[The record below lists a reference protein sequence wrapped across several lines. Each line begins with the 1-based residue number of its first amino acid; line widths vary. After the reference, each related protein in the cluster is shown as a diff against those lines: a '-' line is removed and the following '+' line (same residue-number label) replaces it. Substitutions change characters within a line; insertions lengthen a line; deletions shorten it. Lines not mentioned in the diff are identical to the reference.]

1 MEKEEFRKYI
11 EKECKENNIINL
23 QEFEIDK
30 LYTYMREILKW
41 NEKVNL
47 TAIKEEK
54 EFIVKH
60 FIDSLSIASY
70 IPDTAK
76 VIDIGTGAGFPG
88 IPLKILKKDLSIT
101 LLDSLNK
108 RITFLEEVIR
118 NLSLENIQAVH
129 ARAEE
134 LAHKEEYRE
143 QYDIAVS
150 RAVAPMHTLLEYML
164 PLTKV
169 GGKCICLK
177 GPNIEK
183 ELEEAK
189 NAIEI
194 LGAQIDKIEEI
205 KLPDSDNKR
214 NIIVIKSV
222 KQLPNK
228 YPRKAGT
235 PTVSPL

>member
-1 MEKEEFRKYI
+1 MEKIEFLRHVKQKAQEIGYT
-11 EKECKENNIINL
+11 L
-23 QEFEIDK
+23 QEEQLEQFF
-30 LYTYMREILKW
+30 TYKELLIEW
-41 NEKVNL
+41 NKKMNL
-47 TAIKEEK
+47 TAIEQEED
-54 EFIVKH
+54 IITKH

-76 VIDIGTGAGFPG
+76 GIDIGTGAGFPG

-164 PLTKV
+164 PYVKI
-169 GGKCICLK
+169 GGKCICMK
-177 GPNIEK
+177 GPNLQEESKDLQNCLETLGGKIE
-183 ELEEAK
+183 
-189 NAIEI
+189 
-194 LGAQIDKIEEI
+194 KIEEI
-205 KLPDSDNKR
+205 VLPETEIKR
-214 NIIVIKSV
+214 NIMLIK
-222 KQLPNK
+222 KENKTPKK
-228 YPRKAGT
+228 YPRNPGMPSKK
-235 PTVSPL
+235 PL

>member
-1 MEKEEFRKYI
+1 MEKIEFLRHVKQKAQEIGYT
-11 EKECKENNIINL
+11 L
-23 QEFEIDK
+23 QEEQLEQFF
-30 LYTYMREILKW
+30 TYKELLIEW
-41 NEKVNL
+41 NKKMNL
-47 TAIKEEK
+47 TAIEQEED
-54 EFIVKH
+54 IITKH

-143 QYDIAVS
+143 QYHIAVS

-164 PLTKV
+164 QYVKI
-169 GGKCICLK
+169 GGKCICMK
-177 GPNIEK
+177 GPNLQEESKDLQNCLETLGGKIE
-183 ELEEAK
+183 
-189 NAIEI
+189 
-194 LGAQIDKIEEI
+194 KIEEI
-205 KLPDSDNKR
+205 VLPETEIKR
-214 NIIVIKSV
+214 NIMLIK
-222 KQLPNK
+222 KENKTPKK
-228 YPRKAGT
+228 YPRNPGMPSKK
-235 PTVSPL
+235 PL

>member
-1 MEKEEFRKYI
+1 MEKIEFLRHVKQKAQEIGYT
-11 EKECKENNIINL
+11 L
-23 QEFEIDK
+23 QEEQLEQFF
-30 LYTYMREILKW
+30 TYKELLIEW
-41 NEKVNL
+41 NKKMNL
-47 TAIKEEK
+47 TAIEQEED
-54 EFIVKH
+54 IITKH
-60 FIDSLSIASY
+60 FIDSLSIATY

-164 PLTKV
+164 PYVKI
-169 GGKCICLK
+169 GGKCICMK
-177 GPNIEK
+177 GPNLQEESKDLQNCLETLGGKIE
-183 ELEEAK
+183 
-189 NAIEI
+189 
-194 LGAQIDKIEEI
+194 KIEEI
-205 KLPDSDNKR
+205 VLPKTEIKR
-214 NIIVIKSV
+214 NIMLIK
-222 KQLPNK
+222 KENKTPKK
-228 YPRKAGT
+228 YPRNPGMPSKK
-235 PTVSPL
+235 PL

>member
-1 MEKEEFRKYI
+1 MEKIEFLRHVKQKAQEIGYT
-11 EKECKENNIINL
+11 L
-23 QEFEIDK
+23 QEEQLEQFF
-30 LYTYMREILKW
+30 TYKELLIEW
-41 NEKVNL
+41 NKKMNL
-47 TAIKEEK
+47 TAIEQEED
-54 EFIVKH
+54 IITKH

-143 QYDIAVS
+143 QYDIAAS

-164 PLTKV
+164 PYVKI
-169 GGKCICLK
+169 GGKCICMK
-177 GPNIEK
+177 GPNLQEESKDLQNCLETLGGKIE
-183 ELEEAK
+183 
-189 NAIEI
+189 
-194 LGAQIDKIEEI
+194 KIEEI
-205 KLPDSDNKR
+205 VLPETEIKR
-214 NIIVIKSV
+214 NIMLIK
-222 KQLPNK
+222 KENKTPKK
-228 YPRKAGT
+228 YPRNPGMPSKK
-235 PTVSPL
+235 PL

>member
-1 MEKEEFRKYI
+1 MEKIEFLRHVKQKAQEIGYT
-11 EKECKENNIINL
+11 L
-23 QEFEIDK
+23 QEEQLEQFF
-30 LYTYMREILKW
+30 TYKELLIEW
-41 NEKVNL
+41 NKKMNL
-47 TAIKEEK
+47 TAIEQEED
-54 EFIVKH
+54 IITKH

-108 RITFLEEVIR
+108 RITFLEEVIQ

-164 PLTKV
+164 PYVKI
-169 GGKCICLK
+169 GGKCICMK
-177 GPNIEK
+177 GPNLQEESKDLQNCLETLGGKIE
-183 ELEEAK
+183 
-189 NAIEI
+189 
-194 LGAQIDKIEEI
+194 KIEEI
-205 KLPDSDNKR
+205 VLPETEIKR
-214 NIIVIKSV
+214 NIMLIK
-222 KQLPNK
+222 KENKTPKK
-228 YPRKAGT
+228 YPRNPGMPSKK
-235 PTVSPL
+235 PL

>member
-1 MEKEEFRKYI
+1 MEKIEFLRHVKQKAQEIGY
-11 EKECKENNIINL
+11 NL
-23 QEFEIDK
+23 QEEQLEQFF
-30 LYTYMREILKW
+30 TYKELLIEW
-41 NEKVNL
+41 NKKMNL
-47 TAIKEEK
+47 TAIEQEED
-54 EFIVKH
+54 IITKH

-164 PLTKV
+164 PYVKI
-169 GGKCICLK
+169 GGKCICMK
-177 GPNIEK
+177 GPNLQGESKDLQNCLETLGGKIE
-183 ELEEAK
+183 
-189 NAIEI
+189 
-194 LGAQIDKIEEI
+194 KIEEI
-205 KLPDSDNKR
+205 VLPETEIKR
-214 NIIVIKSV
+214 NIMLIK
-222 KQLPNK
+222 KENKTPKK
-228 YPRKAGT
+228 YPRNPGMPSKK
-235 PTVSPL
+235 PL

>member
-1 MEKEEFRKYI
+1 MEKIEFLRHVKQKAQEIGYT
-11 EKECKENNIINL
+11 L
-23 QEFEIDK
+23 QEEQLEQFF
-30 LYTYMREILKW
+30 TYKELLIEW
-41 NEKVNL
+41 NKKMNL
-47 TAIKEEK
+47 TAIEQEED
-54 EFIVKH
+54 IITKH

-70 IPDTAK
+70 IPDTTK
-76 VIDIGTGAGFPG
+76 IIDIGTGAGFPG

-164 PLTKV
+164 PYVKI
-169 GGKCICLK
+169 GGKCICMK
-177 GPNIEK
+177 GPNLQEESKDLQNCLETLGGKIE
-183 ELEEAK
+183 
-189 NAIEI
+189 
-194 LGAQIDKIEEI
+194 KIEEI
-205 KLPDSDNKR
+205 VLPKTEIKR
-214 NIIVIKSV
+214 NIMLIK
-222 KQLPNK
+222 KENKTPKK
-228 YPRKAGT
+228 YPRNPGMPSKK
-235 PTVSPL
+235 PL

>member
-1 MEKEEFRKYI
+1 MEKIEFLRHVKQKAQEIGYT
-11 EKECKENNIINL
+11 L
-23 QEFEIDK
+23 QEEQLEQFF
-30 LYTYMREILKW
+30 TYKELLIEW
-41 NEKVNL
+41 NKKMNL
-47 TAIKEEK
+47 TAIEQEGD
-54 EFIVKH
+54 IITKH

-164 PLTKV
+164 PYVKI
-169 GGKCICLK
+169 GGKCICMK
-177 GPNIEK
+177 GPNLQEESKDLQNCLETLGGKIE
-183 ELEEAK
+183 
-189 NAIEI
+189 
-194 LGAQIDKIEEI
+194 KIEEI
-205 KLPDSDNKR
+205 VLPETEIKR
-214 NIIVIKSV
+214 NIMLIK
-222 KQLPNK
+222 KENKTPKK
-228 YPRKAGT
+228 YPRNPGMPSKK
-235 PTVSPL
+235 PL

>member
-1 MEKEEFRKYI
+1 MEKIEFLRHVKQKAQEIGYT
-11 EKECKENNIINL
+11 L
-23 QEFEIDK
+23 QEEQLEQFFIYKELLI
-30 LYTYMREILKW
+30 EW
-41 NEKVNL
+41 NKKMNL
-47 TAIKEEK
+47 TAIEQEED
-54 EFIVKH
+54 IITKH

-164 PLTKV
+164 PYVKI
-169 GGKCICLK
+169 GGKCICMK
-177 GPNIEK
+177 GPNLQEESKDLQNCLETLGGKIE
-183 ELEEAK
+183 
-189 NAIEI
+189 
-194 LGAQIDKIEEI
+194 KIEEI
-205 KLPDSDNKR
+205 VLPETEIKR
-214 NIIVIKSV
+214 NIMLIK
-222 KQLPNK
+222 KENKTLKK
-228 YPRKAGT
+228 YPRNPGMPSKK
-235 PTVSPL
+235 PL

>member
-1 MEKEEFRKYI
+1 MEKIEFLRHVKQKAQEIGYT
-11 EKECKENNIINL
+11 L
-23 QEFEIDK
+23 QEEQLEQFF
-30 LYTYMREILKW
+30 TYKELLIEW
-41 NEKVNL
+41 NQKMNL
-47 TAIKEEK
+47 TAIEQEED
-54 EFIVKH
+54 IITKH
-60 FIDSLSIASY
+60 FIDSLSTASY

-164 PLTKV
+164 PYVKI
-169 GGKCICLK
+169 GGKCICMK
-177 GPNIEK
+177 GPNLQEESKDLQNCLETLGGKIE
-183 ELEEAK
+183 
-189 NAIEI
+189 
-194 LGAQIDKIEEI
+194 KIEEI
-205 KLPDSDNKR
+205 VLPETEIKR
-214 NIIVIKSV
+214 NIMLIK
-222 KQLPNK
+222 KENKTPKK
-228 YPRKAGT
+228 YPRNPGMPSKK
-235 PTVSPL
+235 PL

>member
-1 MEKEEFRKYI
+1 MEKIEFLRHVKQKAQEIGY
-11 EKECKENNIINL
+11 NL
-23 QEFEIDK
+23 QEEQLEQFF
-30 LYTYMREILKW
+30 TYKELLIEW
-41 NEKVNL
+41 NKKMNL
-47 TAIKEEK
+47 TAIEQEED
-54 EFIVKH
+54 IITKH

-108 RITFLEEVIR
+108 RITFLKEVIR

-164 PLTKV
+164 PYVKI
-169 GGKCICLK
+169 GGKCICMK
-177 GPNIEK
+177 GPNLQEESKDLQNCLETLGGKIE
-183 ELEEAK
+183 
-189 NAIEI
+189 
-194 LGAQIDKIEEI
+194 KIEEI
-205 KLPDSDNKR
+205 VLPETEIKR
-214 NIIVIKSV
+214 NIMLIK
-222 KQLPNK
+222 KENKTPKK
-228 YPRKAGT
+228 YPRNPGMPSKK
-235 PTVSPL
+235 PL

>member
-1 MEKEEFRKYI
+1 MEKIEFLRHVKQKAQEIGYT
-11 EKECKENNIINL
+11 L
-23 QEFEIDK
+23 QEEQLEQFF
-30 LYTYMREILKW
+30 TYKELLIEW
-41 NEKVNL
+41 NKKMNL
-47 TAIKEEK
+47 TAIEQEED
-54 EFIVKH
+54 IITKH

-70 IPDTAK
+70 IPDTTK
-76 VIDIGTGAGFPG
+76 IIDIGTGAGFPG

-164 PLTKV
+164 PYVKI
-169 GGKCICLK
+169 GGKCICMK
-177 GPNIEK
+177 GPNLQEESKDLQNCLETLGGKIE
-183 ELEEAK
+183 
-189 NAIEI
+189 
-194 LGAQIDKIEEI
+194 KIEELV
-205 KLPDSDNKR
+205 LPETEIKR
-214 NIIVIKSV
+214 NIMLIK
-222 KQLPNK
+222 KENKTPEK
-228 YPRKAGT
+228 YPRNPEMPRKT
-235 PTVSPL
+235 PL

>member
-1 MEKEEFRKYI
+1 MGKIEFLRHVKQKAQEIGYT
-11 EKECKENNIINL
+11 L
-23 QEFEIDK
+23 QEEQLEQFF
-30 LYTYMREILKW
+30 TYKELLIEW
-41 NEKVNL
+41 NKKMNL
-47 TAIKEEK
+47 TAIEQEED
-54 EFIVKH
+54 IITKH

-129 ARAEE
+129 TRAEE

-164 PLTKV
+164 PYVKI
-169 GGKCICLK
+169 GGKCICMK
-177 GPNIEK
+177 GPNLQEESKDLQNCLETLGGKIE
-183 ELEEAK
+183 
-189 NAIEI
+189 
-194 LGAQIDKIEEI
+194 KIEEI
-205 KLPDSDNKR
+205 VLPETEIKR
-214 NIIVIKSV
+214 NIMLIK
-222 KQLPNK
+222 KENKTPKK
-228 YPRKAGT
+228 YPRNPGMPSKK
-235 PTVSPL
+235 PL

>member
-1 MEKEEFRKYI
+1 MKKIEFLRHVKQKAQEIGYT
-11 EKECKENNIINL
+11 L
-23 QEFEIDK
+23 QEEQLEQFF
-30 LYTYMREILKW
+30 TYKELLIEW
-41 NEKVNL
+41 NKKMNL
-47 TAIKEEK
+47 TAIEQEED
-54 EFIVKH
+54 IITKH

-164 PLTKV
+164 PYVKI
-169 GGKCICLK
+169 GGKCICMK
-177 GPNIEK
+177 GPNLQEESKDLQNCLETLGGKIE
-183 ELEEAK
+183 
-189 NAIEI
+189 
-194 LGAQIDKIEEI
+194 KIEEI
-205 KLPDSDNKR
+205 VLPETEIKR
-214 NIIVIKSV
+214 NIMLIK
-222 KQLPNK
+222 KENKTPKK
-228 YPRKAGT
+228 YPRNPGMPSKK
-235 PTVSPL
+235 PL

>member
-1 MEKEEFRKYI
+1 MEKIEFLRHVKQKAQEIGYT
-11 EKECKENNIINL
+11 L
-23 QEFEIDK
+23 QEEQLEQFF
-30 LYTYMREILKW
+30 TYKELLIEW
-41 NEKVNL
+41 NKKMNL
-47 TAIKEEK
+47 TAIEQEED
-54 EFIVKH
+54 IITKH

-70 IPDTAK
+70 IPDTTK
-76 VIDIGTGAGFPG
+76 IIDIGTGAGFPG

-164 PLTKV
+164 PYVKI
-169 GGKCICLK
+169 GGKCICMK
-177 GPNIEK
+177 GPNLQEESKDLQNCLETLGGEIE
-183 ELEEAK
+183 
-189 NAIEI
+189 
-194 LGAQIDKIEEI
+194 KIEEI
-205 KLPDSDNKR
+205 VLPETEIKR
-214 NIIVIKSV
+214 NIMLIK
-222 KQLPNK
+222 KENKTPKK
-228 YPRKAGT
+228 YPRNPGMPSKK
-235 PTVSPL
+235 PL

>member
-1 MEKEEFRKYI
+1 MEKIEFLRHVKQKAQEIGYT
-11 EKECKENNIINL
+11 L
-23 QEFEIDK
+23 QEEQLEQFF
-30 LYTYMREILKW
+30 TYKELLIEW
-41 NEKVNL
+41 NKKMNL
-47 TAIKEEK
+47 TAIEQEED
-54 EFIVKH
+54 IITKH

-70 IPDTAK
+70 IPDTTK
-76 VIDIGTGAGFPG
+76 IIDIGTGAGFPG

-164 PLTKV
+164 PYVKI
-169 GGKCICLK
+169 GGKCICMK
-177 GPNIEK
+177 GPNLQEESKDLQNCLETLGGKIE
-183 ELEEAK
+183 
-189 NAIEI
+189 
-194 LGAQIDKIEEI
+194 KIEEI
-205 KLPDSDNKR
+205 VLPETEIKR
-214 NIIVIKSV
+214 NIMLIK
-222 KQLPNK
+222 KENKTPKK
-228 YPRKAGT
+228 YPRNPGMPSKK
-235 PTVSPL
+235 PL

>member
-1 MEKEEFRKYI
+1 MEKIEFLRHVKQKAQEIGY
-11 EKECKENNIINL
+11 NL
-23 QEFEIDK
+23 QEEQLEQFF
-30 LYTYMREILKW
+30 TYKELLIEW
-41 NEKVNL
+41 NKKMNL
-47 TAIKEEK
+47 TAIEQEED
-54 EFIVKH
+54 IITKH

-164 PLTKV
+164 PYVKI
-169 GGKCICLK
+169 GGKCICMK
-177 GPNIEK
+177 GPNLQEESKDLQNCLETLGGKIE
-183 ELEEAK
+183 
-189 NAIEI
+189 
-194 LGAQIDKIEEI
+194 KIEELV
-205 KLPDSDNKR
+205 LPETEIKR
-214 NIIVIKSV
+214 NIMLIK
-222 KQLPNK
+222 KENKTPKK
-228 YPRKAGT
+228 YPRNPGMPSKK
-235 PTVSPL
+235 PL

>member
-1 MEKEEFRKYI
+1 MEKIEFLRHVKQKAQEIGY
-11 EKECKENNIINL
+11 NL
-23 QEFEIDK
+23 QEEQLEQFF
-30 LYTYMREILKW
+30 TYKELLIEW
-41 NEKVNL
+41 NKKMNL
-47 TAIKEEK
+47 TAIEQEED
-54 EFIVKH
+54 IITKH

-164 PLTKV
+164 PYVKI
-169 GGKCICLK
+169 GGKCICMK
-177 GPNIEK
+177 GPNLQEESKDLQNCLETLGGKIE
-183 ELEEAK
+183 
-189 NAIEI
+189 
-194 LGAQIDKIEEI
+194 KIEEI
-205 KLPDSDNKR
+205 VLPKTEIKR
-214 NIIVIKSV
+214 NIMLIK
-222 KQLPNK
+222 KENKTPKK
-228 YPRKAGT
+228 YPRNPGMPSKK
-235 PTVSPL
+235 PL

>member
-1 MEKEEFRKYI
+1 MEKIEFLRHVKQKAQEIGYT
-11 EKECKENNIINL
+11 L
-23 QEFEIDK
+23 QEEQLEQFF
-30 LYTYMREILKW
+30 TYKELLIEW
-41 NEKVNL
+41 NKKMNL
-47 TAIKEEK
+47 TAIEQEED
-54 EFIVKH
+54 IITKH

-88 IPLKILKKDLSIT
+88 IPLKILKKDLSLT

-164 PLTKV
+164 PYVKI
-169 GGKCICLK
+169 GGKCICMK
-177 GPNIEK
+177 GPNLQEESKDLQNCLETLGGKIE
-183 ELEEAK
+183 
-189 NAIEI
+189 
-194 LGAQIDKIEEI
+194 KIEEI
-205 KLPDSDNKR
+205 VLPKTEIKR
-214 NIIVIKSV
+214 NIMLIK
-222 KQLPNK
+222 KENKTPKK
-228 YPRKAGT
+228 YPRNPGMPSKK
-235 PTVSPL
+235 PL

>member
-1 MEKEEFRKYI
+1 MEKIEFLRHVKQKAQEIGYT
-11 EKECKENNIINL
+11 L
-23 QEFEIDK
+23 QEEQLEQFF
-30 LYTYMREILKW
+30 TYKELLIEW
-41 NEKVNL
+41 NKKMNL
-47 TAIKEEK
+47 TAIEQEED
-54 EFIVKH
+54 IITKH

-108 RITFLEEVIR
+108 RITFLEEVIQ

-164 PLTKV
+164 PYVKI
-169 GGKCICLK
+169 GGKCICMK
-177 GPNIEK
+177 GPNLQEESKDLQNCLETLGGKIE
-183 ELEEAK
+183 
-189 NAIEI
+189 
-194 LGAQIDKIEEI
+194 KIEELV
-205 KLPDSDNKR
+205 LPETEIKR
-214 NIIVIKSV
+214 NIMLIK
-222 KQLPNK
+222 KENKTPKK
-228 YPRKAGT
+228 YPRNPGMPSKK
-235 PTVSPL
+235 PL

>member
-1 MEKEEFRKYI
+1 MEKIEFLRHVKQKAQEIGY
-11 EKECKENNIINL
+11 NL
-23 QEFEIDK
+23 QEEQLEQFF
-30 LYTYMREILKW
+30 TYKELLIEW
-41 NEKVNL
+41 NKKMNL
-47 TAIKEEK
+47 TAIEQEED
-54 EFIVKH
+54 IITKH

-164 PLTKV
+164 PYVKI
-169 GGKCICLK
+169 GGKCICMK
-177 GPNIEK
+177 GPNLQEESKDLQNCLETLGGKIE
-183 ELEEAK
+183 
-189 NAIEI
+189 
-194 LGAQIDKIEEI
+194 KIEEI
-205 KLPDSDNKR
+205 VLPETEIKR
-214 NIIVIKSV
+214 NIMLIK
-222 KQLPNK
+222 KENKTPKK
-228 YPRKAGT
+228 YPRNPGMPSKK
-235 PTVSPL
+235 PL

>member
-1 MEKEEFRKYI
+1 MEKIEFLRHVKQKAQEIGYT
-11 EKECKENNIINL
+11 L
-23 QEFEIDK
+23 QEEQLEQFF
-30 LYTYMREILKW
+30 TYKELLIEW
-41 NEKVNL
+41 NKKMNL
-47 TAIKEEK
+47 TAIEQEED
-54 EFIVKH
+54 IITKH

-134 LAHKEEYRE
+134 LAHKEKYRE

-164 PLTKV
+164 PYVKI
-169 GGKCICLK
+169 GGKCICMK
-177 GPNIEK
+177 GPNLQEESKDLQNCLETLGGKIE
-183 ELEEAK
+183 
-189 NAIEI
+189 
-194 LGAQIDKIEEI
+194 KIEEI
-205 KLPDSDNKR
+205 VLPETEIKR
-214 NIIVIKSV
+214 NIMLIK
-222 KQLPNK
+222 KENKTPKK
-228 YPRKAGT
+228 YPRNPGMPSKK
-235 PTVSPL
+235 PL

>member
-1 MEKEEFRKYI
+1 MEKIEFLRHVKQKAQEIGY
-11 EKECKENNIINL
+11 NL
-23 QEFEIDK
+23 QEEQLEQFF
-30 LYTYMREILKW
+30 TYKELLIEW
-41 NEKVNL
+41 NKKMNL
-47 TAIKEEK
+47 TAIEQEED
-54 EFIVKH
+54 IITKH

-70 IPDTAK
+70 IPDTTK
-76 VIDIGTGAGFPG
+76 IIDIGTGAGFPG

-164 PLTKV
+164 PYVKI
-169 GGKCICLK
+169 GGKCICMK
-177 GPNIEK
+177 GPNLQEESKDLQNCLETLGGKIE
-183 ELEEAK
+183 
-189 NAIEI
+189 
-194 LGAQIDKIEEI
+194 KIEELV
-205 KLPDSDNKR
+205 LPETEIKR
-214 NIIVIKSV
+214 NIMLIK
-222 KQLPNK
+222 KENKTTKK
-228 YPRKAGT
+228 YPRNPRKKKKK
-235 PTVSPL
+235 PL

>member
-1 MEKEEFRKYI
+1 MEKIEFLRHVKQKAQEIGY
-11 EKECKENNIINL
+11 NL
-23 QEFEIDK
+23 QEEQLEQFF
-30 LYTYMREILKW
+30 TYKELLIEW
-41 NEKVNL
+41 NKKMNL
-47 TAIKEEK
+47 TAIEQEED
-54 EFIVKH
+54 IITKH

-164 PLTKV
+164 PYVKI
-169 GGKCICLK
+169 GGKCICMK
-177 GPNIEK
+177 GPN
-183 ELEEAK
+183 LQEESK
-189 NAIEI
+189 DLQNCLEI
-194 LGAQIDKIEEI
+194 LGGKIEKIEELV
-205 KLPDSDNKR
+205 LPETEIKR
-214 NIIVIKSV
+214 NIMLIK
-222 KQLPNK
+222 KENKTPKK
-228 YPRKAGT
+228 YPRNPGMPSKK
-235 PTVSPL
+235 PL

>member
-1 MEKEEFRKYI
+1 MEKIEFLRHVKQKAQEIGYT
-11 EKECKENNIINL
+11 L
-23 QEFEIDK
+23 QEEQLEQFF
-30 LYTYMREILKW
+30 TYKELLIEW
-41 NEKVNL
+41 NKKMNL
-47 TAIKEEK
+47 TAIEQEED
-54 EFIVKH
+54 IITKH

-164 PLTKV
+164 PYVKI
-169 GGKCICLK
+169 GGKCICMK
-177 GPNIEK
+177 GPNLQEESKDLQNCLETLGGKIE
-183 ELEEAK
+183 
-189 NAIEI
+189 
-194 LGAQIDKIEEI
+194 KIEEI
-205 KLPDSDNKR
+205 VLPETEIKR
-214 NIIVIKSV
+214 NIMLIK
-222 KQLPNK
+222 KENKTPKK
-228 YPRKAGT
+228 YPRNPGMPSKK
-235 PTVSPL
+235 PL

>member
-1 MEKEEFRKYI
+1 MEKIEFLRHVKQKAQEIGYTLQKEQLEQFFTYKELLI
-11 EKECKENNIINL
+11 E
-23 QEFEIDK
+23 
-30 LYTYMREILKW
+30 W
-41 NEKVNL
+41 NKKMNL
-47 TAIKEEK
+47 TAIEQEED
-54 EFIVKH
+54 IITKH

-88 IPLKILKKDLSIT
+88 IPLKILNKDLSIT

-164 PLTKV
+164 PYVKI
-169 GGKCICLK
+169 GGKCICMK
-177 GPNIEK
+177 GPNLQEESKDLQNCLETLGGKIE
-183 ELEEAK
+183 
-189 NAIEI
+189 
-194 LGAQIDKIEEI
+194 KIEEI
-205 KLPDSDNKR
+205 VLPETEIKR
-214 NIIVIKSV
+214 NIMLIK
-222 KQLPNK
+222 KENKTPKK
-228 YPRKAGT
+228 YPRNPGMPSKK
-235 PTVSPL
+235 PL

>member
-1 MEKEEFRKYI
+1 MEKIEFLRHVKQKAQEIGYTLQKEQLEQFFTYKELLI
-11 EKECKENNIINL
+11 E
-23 QEFEIDK
+23 
-30 LYTYMREILKW
+30 W
-41 NEKVNL
+41 NKKMNL
-47 TAIKEEK
+47 TAIEQEED
-54 EFIVKH
+54 IITKH

-164 PLTKV
+164 PYVKI
-169 GGKCICLK
+169 GGKCICMK
-177 GPNIEK
+177 GPNLQEESKDLQNCLETLGGKIE
-183 ELEEAK
+183 
-189 NAIEI
+189 
-194 LGAQIDKIEEI
+194 KIEEI
-205 KLPDSDNKR
+205 VLPETEIKR
-214 NIIVIKSV
+214 NIMLIK
-222 KQLPNK
+222 KENKTPKK
-228 YPRKAGT
+228 YPRNPGMPSKK
-235 PTVSPL
+235 PL

>member
-1 MEKEEFRKYI
+1 MEKIEFLRHVKQKAQEI
-11 EKECKENNIINL
+11 EYTLQKEQLEQFFTYKELLI
-23 QEFEIDK
+23 E
-30 LYTYMREILKW
+30 W
-41 NEKVNL
+41 NKKMNL
-47 TAIKEEK
+47 TAIEQEED
-54 EFIVKH
+54 IITKH

-134 LAHKEEYRE
+134 LAHEEEYRE

-164 PLTKV
+164 PYVKI
-169 GGKCICLK
+169 GGKCICMK
-177 GPNIEK
+177 GPNLQEESKDLQNCLETLGGKIE
-183 ELEEAK
+183 
-189 NAIEI
+189 
-194 LGAQIDKIEEI
+194 KIEEI
-205 KLPDSDNKR
+205 VLPETEIKR
-214 NIIVIKSV
+214 NIMLIK
-222 KQLPNK
+222 KENKTPKK
-228 YPRKAGT
+228 YPRNPGMPSKK
-235 PTVSPL
+235 PL

>member
-1 MEKEEFRKYI
+1 MEKIEFLRHVKQKAQEIGY
-11 EKECKENNIINL
+11 NL
-23 QEFEIDK
+23 QEEQLEQFF
-30 LYTYMREILKW
+30 TYKELLIEW
-41 NEKVNL
+41 NKKMNL
-47 TAIKEEK
+47 TAIEQEED
-54 EFIVKH
+54 IITKH

-70 IPDTAK
+70 IPDTTK
-76 VIDIGTGAGFPG
+76 IIDIGTGAGFPG

-164 PLTKV
+164 PYVKI
-169 GGKCICLK
+169 GGKCICMK
-177 GPNIEK
+177 GPN
-183 ELEEAK
+183 LQEESK
-189 NAIEI
+189 DLQNCLEI
-194 LGAQIDKIEEI
+194 LGGKIEKIEELV
-205 KLPDSDNKR
+205 LPETEIKR
-214 NIIVIKSV
+214 NIMLIK
-222 KQLPNK
+222 KENKTPKK
-228 YPRKAGT
+228 YPRNPGMPSKK
-235 PTVSPL
+235 PL

>member
-1 MEKEEFRKYI
+1 MEKIEFLRHVKQKAQEIGYT
-11 EKECKENNIINL
+11 L
-23 QEFEIDK
+23 QEEQLEQFF
-30 LYTYMREILKW
+30 TYKELLIEW
-41 NEKVNL
+41 NKKMNL
-47 TAIKEEK
+47 TAIEQEED
-54 EFIVKH
+54 IITKH

-164 PLTKV
+164 PYVKI
-169 GGKCICLK
+169 GGKCICMK
-177 GPNIEK
+177 GPNLQEESKDLQNCLETLGGEIE
-183 ELEEAK
+183 
-189 NAIEI
+189 
-194 LGAQIDKIEEI
+194 KIEEI
-205 KLPDSDNKR
+205 VLPETEIKR
-214 NIIVIKSV
+214 NIMLIK
-222 KQLPNK
+222 KENKTPKK
-228 YPRKAGT
+228 YPRNPGMPSKK
-235 PTVSPL
+235 PL

>member
-1 MEKEEFRKYI
+1 MEKIEFLRHVKQKAQEIGYT
-11 EKECKENNIINL
+11 L
-23 QEFEIDK
+23 QEEQLEQFF
-30 LYTYMREILKW
+30 TYKELLIEW
-41 NEKVNL
+41 NKKMNL
-47 TAIKEEK
+47 TAIEQEED
-54 EFIVKH
+54 IITKH

-70 IPDTAK
+70 IPDTTK
-76 VIDIGTGAGFPG
+76 IIDIGTGAGFPG

-164 PLTKV
+164 PYVKI
-169 GGKCICLK
+169 GGKCICMK
-177 GPNIEK
+177 GPNLQEESKDLQNCLETLGGKIE
-183 ELEEAK
+183 
-189 NAIEI
+189 
-194 LGAQIDKIEEI
+194 KIEELV
-205 KLPDSDNKR
+205 LPETEIKR
-214 NIIVIKSV
+214 NIMLIK
-222 KQLPNK
+222 KENKTPKK
-228 YPRKAGT
+228 YPRNPGMPSKK
-235 PTVSPL
+235 PL

>member
-1 MEKEEFRKYI
+1 MEKIEFLRHVKQKAQEIGY
-11 EKECKENNIINL
+11 NL
-23 QEFEIDK
+23 QEEQLEQFF
-30 LYTYMREILKW
+30 TYKELLIEW
-41 NEKVNL
+41 NKKMNL
-47 TAIKEEK
+47 TAIEQEED
-54 EFIVKH
+54 IITKH

-70 IPDTAK
+70 IPDTTK
-76 VIDIGTGAGFPG
+76 IIDIGTGAGFPG

-164 PLTKV
+164 PYVKI
-169 GGKCICLK
+169 GGKCICMK
-177 GPNIEK
+177 GPNLQEESKDLQNCLETLGGKIE
-183 ELEEAK
+183 
-189 NAIEI
+189 
-194 LGAQIDKIEEI
+194 KIEEI
-205 KLPDSDNKR
+205 VLPETEIKR
-214 NIIVIKSV
+214 NIMLIK
-222 KQLPNK
+222 KENKTPKK
-228 YPRKAGT
+228 YPRNPGMPSKK
-235 PTVSPL
+235 PL

>member
-1 MEKEEFRKYI
+1 MEKIEFLRHVKQKAQEIGYTLQKEQLEQFFTYKELLI
-11 EKECKENNIINL
+11 E
-23 QEFEIDK
+23 
-30 LYTYMREILKW
+30 W
-41 NEKVNL
+41 NKKMNL
-47 TAIKEEK
+47 TAIEQEED
-54 EFIVKH
+54 IITKH

-70 IPDTAK
+70 IPDTTK
-76 VIDIGTGAGFPG
+76 IIDIGTGAGFPG

-164 PLTKV
+164 PYVKI
-169 GGKCICLK
+169 GGKCICMK
-177 GPNIEK
+177 GPNLQEESKDLQNCLETLGGKIE
-183 ELEEAK
+183 
-189 NAIEI
+189 
-194 LGAQIDKIEEI
+194 KIEELV
-205 KLPDSDNKR
+205 LPETEIKR
-214 NIIVIKSV
+214 NIMLIK
-222 KQLPNK
+222 KENKTPKK
-228 YPRKAGT
+228 YPRNPGMPSKK
-235 PTVSPL
+235 PL